1 MVGAILLAAV
11 AASSNGSSATTVP
24 FTMFDNRMLVQ
35 ASIDGQGP
43 FSLIVDTGSDELVL
57 TPPVAR
63 RLRLTLRAA
72 GSATGAGSGST
83 PIFLTHVAGFAL
95 GSLRVTNVPAAVL
108 DLSPI
113 ARAFGFPRLDGVIGY
128 TILQKYRMEVDMDH
142 QRLTLSSLPLMVPK
156 SATPVPF
163 TTADGQIHIAAAVG
177 GVHGKFMVD
186 TGDRFSLTLM
196 RHFAETNDFYRDAPV
211 RNAVTGIGVGGPV
224 YGDVLRTTLS
234 VFGATLPSIVTRA
247 SRDRGGAFASGPDDA
262 SIGNGVLK
270 RFNIVYDYPDRE
282 IFAWP
287 SHFFGDPDRFEPLV
301 FEHGVFHAQGNGN
314 DPTLPAS
321 PAPSLPRHAVF
332 GAGVAQAG
340 SSVCATFVVPNS
352 PAASAGL
359 RSGDT
364 IRALNGARVSTV
376 EQFLMAV
383 HDLRVGQ
390 RVQVDVLRNGAAF
403 RLEAVLAAARDESDP
418 GVTTEYGEIA
428 VDDTLRRTLLTI
440 PQSFSSPAPAV
451 LLMGGI
457 GCYTVDAATNAR
469 DAYLRLTHDLAKAG
483 FIAMRVEKSGV
494 GDSHGPPCRNVD
506 FEAEMRG
513 YAVALGALQRDPRVD
528 AARIYLLGHSIGT
541 IIAPR
546 LALGESVAGVIV
558 LEAVGRDWPEY
569 EIRNLRRD
577 LELENETPAAVD
589 LALVEKAECMQRLL
603 FDYQDE
609 DAIEHS
615 LPSCRVHN
623 TIYAAPAAYVQQVAH
638 LNIIELWTKLKVP
651 VLAIYGTSD
660 FETEIAD
667 HQRIVAVVNAQR
679 AGSATL
685 VVING
690 MSHGLGRAATP
701 QVAFRDDNAGTAEAF
716 DADVSAAIIAW
727 LETAGRALPS
737 TTRSASIR

>member
-1 MVGAILLAAV
+1 MIGAILFAAM

-35 ASIDGQGP
+35 TSIDDQGP

-63 RLRLTLRAA
+63 RLGLTLRSA

-83 PIFLTHVAGFAL
+83 PIFQTHVAGFAL
-95 GSLRVTNVPAAVL
+95 GSLRITNVPAAVL
-108 DLSPI
+108 DLSAI

-128 TILQKYRMEVDMDH
+128 TILQKYRMEVDVDN

-163 TTADGQIHIAAAVG
+163 TTANGQIHIAAAVD

-186 TGDRFSLTLM
+186 TGDRFSLTLV

-247 SRDRGGAFASGPDDA
+247 SRDRGGAFASGPADA

-287 SHFFGDPDRFEPLV
+287 SRFFGDPDRFKPLV
-301 FEHGVFHAQGNGN
+301 FEHGIFHAQGNGN
-314 DPTLPAS
+314 DPTLPVT
-321 PAPSLPRHAVF
+321 PALSLPRHAVF

-340 SSVCATFVVPNS
+340 SSVRATLIVPNS
-352 PAASAGL
+352 PAAVAGL
-359 RSGDT
+359 RAGDT
-364 IRALNGARVSTV
+364 IRALNGAPVGTAG
-376 EQFLMAV
+376 QFLMAV
-383 HDLRVGQ
+383 HDLRAGQ
-390 RVQVDVLRNGAAF
+390 RVPVDVVRNGETL
-403 RLEAVLAAARDESDP
+403 RLEAVLAAPRDENDP
-418 GVTTEYGEIA
+418 GVTTQYGEIG
-428 VDDTLRRTLLTI
+428 VDDTLRRVLLTL
-440 PQSFSSPAPAV
+440 PQGFASPAPAV

-457 GCYTVDAATNAR
+457 GCYTVDAATNAQ

-483 FIAMRVEKSGV
+483 FVTMRVEKSGI
-494 GDSHGPPCRNVD
+494 GDSQGPPCRNVD

-513 YAVALGALQRDPRVD
+513 YAAALGALQRDPRVD

-541 IIAPR
+541 VIAPR
-546 LALGESVAGVIV
+546 LAVANNVAGVIV

-577 LELENETPAAVD
+577 LELEGDPPTAVD

-603 FDYQDE
+603 FEYQDE
-609 DAIEHS
+609 DAIERS
-615 LPSCRVHN
+615 QPSCRVHN
-623 TIYAAPAAYVQQVAH
+623 GIYPAPAAYVQQVAH
-638 LNIIELWTKLKVP
+638 LNILEPWTKLTVP

-660 FETEIAD
+660 FETELAD
-667 HQRIVAVVNAQR
+667 HQRIVAVVNAMR

-690 MSHGLGRAATP
+690 MSHRLGRAATP
-701 QVAFRDDNAGTAEAF
+701 QVAFHDDDASTAEPF
-716 DADVSAAIIAW
+716 DADVSAAIVRW
-727 LETAGRALPS
+727 LKTIGRA
-737 TTRSASIR
+737 RASGARVPE